1 MIYTLRNPSLELA
14 FFTALAVAVY
24 VLESFLPKPLPFL
37 RIGLANVVVLVV
49 LVTRGFSPALVVT
62 LGKTLV
68 GGLFSGLL
76 LSPTTLLSLCSS
88 LTALGVMF
96 LILQTGL
103 GFSLIGISIA
113 GATIHNLVQLVLI
126 RSILIRE
133 DSIFYLIPV
142 MIILGIITGII
153 TGFLAEGARRTLIE
167 KG

>member
-1 MIYTLRNPSLELA
+1 MIWSPRNPSLELA

-24 VLESFLPKPLPFL
+24 VLESYLPKPLPFL

-76 LSPTTLLSLCSS
+76 LSPTTLLSLSGS
-88 LTALGVMF
+88 LTALVVMY

-113 GATIHNLVQLVLI
+113 GATSHNLIQLILI
-126 RSILIRE
+126 RFILIRE

-142 MIILGIITGII
+142 MIVMGIITGII
-153 TGFLAEGARRTLIE
+153 TGFLADSARRTLTE